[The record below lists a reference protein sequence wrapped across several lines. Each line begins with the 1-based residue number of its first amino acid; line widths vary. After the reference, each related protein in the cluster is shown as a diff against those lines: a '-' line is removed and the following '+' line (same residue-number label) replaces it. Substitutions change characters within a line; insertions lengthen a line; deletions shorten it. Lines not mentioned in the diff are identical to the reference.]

1 MRVVNG
7 SCLRLFQGSSA
18 LGLVTSLHSV
28 FPHLLVLVFCIF
40 ARNSLVA
47 CKREERGE
55 ELSVLLKD
63 PPGDM
68 VSHLRLLAPLVSYSM
83 FSEDVARDSCWTSW

>member
-1 MRVVNG
+1 M
-7 SCLRLFQGSSA
+7 
-18 LGLVTSLHSV
+18 
-28 FPHLLVLVFCIF
+28 
-40 ARNSLVA
+40 A